1 MDVLEQNAFM
11 TEGVNI
17 SEKLSGFRKNFTSAI
32 GPENGSYGII
42 RIDKGDNNI
51 TFTSLCHESKENG
64 DSLS

>member
-32 GPENGSYGII
+32 GPEMVVMV
-42 RIDKGDNNI
+42 
-51 TFTSLCHESKENG
+51 L
-64 DSLS
+64 

>member
-42 RIDKGDNNI
+42 RIDKG
-51 TFTSLCHESKENG
+51 NG
-64 DSLS
+64 LEAF